1 MSKLEV
7 KEIGPISGETEVKIG
22 QSGGIVRI
30 EQDCQFILGYPVTSG
45 GVKTQTEEY
54 TVHTFT
60 SSGVFEVVG
69 DDIEVEYLVIA
80 GGGGGGGYQLG
91 AGGGAGGYRCSVPG
105 EMSGGNTQAETPIT
119 LSAGSYSVIV
129 GAGGHPLFHGGN
141 SSFAGIVSIGGGHGN
156 TRGDLGSGVYEGGSG
171 SGGITDARSENNQL
185 QGWSGTVGQGHEG
198 GTVVAGSDNTNGGG
212 GGAGA
217 PGNVGVGGDGL
228 QSSIDGTPTYIAGGG
243 GGSWPY
249 RKVAFD
255 PANPGGLGGGGN
267 GSQHGANKLHA
278 TSGTPSTGSGGGGD
292 ATEDPVNKFSEMGF
306 GGSGIVI
313 VRYKS

>member
-7 KEIGPISGETEVKIG
+7 REIGPISGETEVKIG

-45 GVKTQTEEY
+45 GVKTQTGEY

-69 DDIEVEYLVIA
+69 DDIEAEYLVIA
-80 GGGGGGGYQLG
+80 GGGGGGGYALG

-105 EMSGGNTQAETPIT
+105 EMSGGNTPAETPIT
-119 LSAGSYSVIV
+119 LSAGSYPVII
-129 GAGGHPLFHGGN
+129 GAGGHPLWHGGD
-141 SSFAGIVSIGGGHGN
+141 SSFAGIVSIGGGHGY
-156 TRGDLGSGVYEGGSG
+156 TRGLFGSGQYEGGSG
-171 SGGITDARSENNQL
+171 SGGINDPMASTQA
-185 QGWSGTVGQGHEG
+185 GFAGTVGQGHAG
-198 GTVVAGSDNTNGGG
+198 ATVVAQNDTTNGGG
-212 GGAGA
+212 GGAGSIGGK
-217 PGNVGVGGDGL
+217 PGLLGAGGDGL
-228 QSSIDGTPTYIAGGG
+228 QSSIDGTPTYRAGGG
-243 GGSWPY
+243 GGGWS
-249 RKVAFD
+249 AGMD
-255 PANPGGLGGGGN
+255 PSNPGGLGGGGN
-267 GSQHGANKLHA
+267 GNQHNNPKLHA

-292 ATEDPVNKFSEMGF
+292 ASTLPENSFSEMGF

>member
-45 GVKTQTEEY
+45 GVKTQTGEY

-80 GGGGGGGYQLG
+80 GGGGGGGYQIG

-105 EMSGGNTQAETPIT
+105 EMSGGNTQAETAIT
-119 LSAGSYSVIV
+119 LSAGSYPVIV
-129 GAGGHPLFHGGN
+129 GAGGYPLFHGGD
-141 SSFAGIVSIGGGHGN
+141 SSFAGIVSIGGGGGN
-156 TRGDLGSGVYEGGSG
+156 TRGMIGSGVYEGGSG
-171 SGGITDARSENNQL
+171 SGGVNNSAGANNQNA
-185 QGWSGTVGQGHEG
+185 GFSGTVGQGHEG
-198 GTVVAGSDNTNGGG
+198 GTCVQNNDASNGGG

-228 QSSIDGTPTYIAGGG
+228 QSSIDGTPTYRAGGG
-243 GGSWPY
+243 GGSWPS
-249 RKVAFD
+249 RKAAFD

-267 GSQHGANKLHA
+267 GSQHSATPLRA
-278 TSGTPSTGSGGGGD
+278 TSGEPSTGSGGGGD
-292 ATEDPVNKFSEMGF
+292 CAEYPANKFDEMGF